1 MGSPFPIKIIERRK
15 WDFNWVGYYCMI
27 AIWCQLCLDRLQNN
41 LPIQTI
47 LMHNLPN
54 EVEEQLVMGL
64 MNRLLEESAL

>member
-1 MGSPFPIKIIERRK
+1 
-15 WDFNWVGYYCMI
+15 MI

>member
-1 MGSPFPIKIIERRK
+1 
-15 WDFNWVGYYCMI
+15 MI
-27 AIWCQLCLDRLQNN
+27 CNLVSTVSKTGLQNN